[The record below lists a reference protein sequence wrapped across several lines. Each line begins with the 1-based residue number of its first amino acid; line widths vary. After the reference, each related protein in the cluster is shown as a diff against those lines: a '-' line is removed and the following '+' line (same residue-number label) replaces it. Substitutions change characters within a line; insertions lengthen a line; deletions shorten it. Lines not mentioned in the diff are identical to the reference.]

1 MFLSYS
7 CDKITP
13 ADNQKLLFSDDT
25 VLFDTVFT
33 TIGSTTR
40 ELRIKN
46 PNNRTVNI
54 EHLYLAGGSASKFR
68 LNIDGEPLSEKRN
81 VEIEAGD
88 SIFIFIDVIIDPLE
102 KNAPVAVTDSIIF
115 LVKDQIQKVHLLAWG
130 QDIFLINNKLI
141 GTETWQKG
149 KPYLIIGN
157 VTIDTLETL
166 TIEEGTRIYF
176 HRNGSMTVAGNL
188 VVNGTINLPVLFAGD
203 RLEEMYEDIPG
214 QWKGISLLNISK
226 GNTINHAIIRNTVFG
241 IQIGESG
248 ISTEFPVL
256 KIFSSVIMHSTVS
269 GLSSLISNIEAAN
282 CVISHC
288 GSYCIYLA
296 AGGEYSF
303 THCTL
308 FNHWEYGLRL
318 TPALY
323 VSEKPEKQ
331 GSGTSQMNLHFHNSV
346 IYGDNISEMKI
357 IPLGKNLTGNYY
369 FDYCLLKLDTL
380 NSIFWEK
387 DEFPKTLI
395 NRDPH
400 FIDFNS
406 WDLRPDTLSPL
417 LNNGNTVYSAEYPFD
432 IRGVSR
438 TTDYAPDI
446 GAFERVPGEK
456 RKDK

>member
-1 MFLSYS
+1 
-7 CDKITP
+7 
-13 ADNQKLLFSDDT
+13 
-25 VLFDTVFT
+25 
-33 TIGSTTR
+33 
-40 ELRIKN
+40 
-46 PNNRTVNI
+46 
-54 EHLYLAGGSASKFR
+54 
-68 LNIDGEPLSEKRN
+68 
-81 VEIEAGD
+81 
-88 SIFIFIDVIIDPLE
+88 
-102 KNAPVAVTDSIIF
+102 
-115 LVKDQIQKVHLLAWG
+115 
-130 QDIFLINNKLI
+130 
-141 GTETWQKG
+141 
-149 KPYLIIGN
+149 
-157 VTIDTLETL
+157 
-166 TIEEGTRIYF
+166 
-176 HRNGSMTVAGNL
+176 MTVAGNL

-346 IYGDNISEMKI
+346 IYGDNIS
-357 IPLGKNLTGNYY
+357 
-369 FDYCLLKLDTL
+369 
-380 NSIFWEK
+380 
-387 DEFPKTLI
+387 
-395 NRDPH
+395 
-400 FIDFNS
+400 
-406 WDLRPDTLSPL
+406 
-417 LNNGNTVYSAEYPFD
+417 
-432 IRGVSR
+432 
-438 TTDYAPDI
+438 
-446 GAFERVPGEK
+446 
-456 RKDK
+456 